1 MIEIAYNIFLFQTLP
16 ETCISSYATSLKDK
30 TALIS
35 SLYKVIQE
43 PQSEVS
49 ILDLSPK
56 MSDIT
61 LAEWNQDLAC

>member
-1 MIEIAYNIFLFQTLP
+1 MFLFQTLP
-16 ETCISSYATSLKDK
+16 EASISSYATNLKDK

-49 ILDLSPK
+49 ISDLSHN

-61 LAEWNQDLAC
+61 SAE